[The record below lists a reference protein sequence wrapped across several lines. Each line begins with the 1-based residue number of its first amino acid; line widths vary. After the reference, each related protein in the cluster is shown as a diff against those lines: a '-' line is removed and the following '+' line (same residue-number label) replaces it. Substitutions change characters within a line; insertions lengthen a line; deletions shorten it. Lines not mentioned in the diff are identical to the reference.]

1 MRKQDVIEEYGGPAE
16 VARVLGVSKQAVY
29 RWGEIIPERRAARLS
44 KLNKK
49 LVYDPSFYQKE
60 KK

>member
-29 RWGEIIPERRAARLS
+29 RWGEIIPERRAARLG